1 MGAKGRRK
9 QARLASKLRRIRTA
23 LKLSQGQLVKHLEL
37 DGELQRGDISRY
49 ELGLREPPLYVILR
63 YAKAAGV
70 CTDILIDDE
79 LSLPRRLPSV
89 PSHDFIKNK
98 A

>member
-9 QARLASKLRRIRTA
+9 QARLASKLRRIRLA
-23 LKLSQGQLVKHLEL
+23 LRLSQGQLLKHLDLEVEL
-37 DGELQRGDISRY
+37 KRGDISRY

-70 CTDILIDDE
+70 CTDVLIDDE
-79 LSLPRRLPSV
+79 LSLPRKLPGTVEHKGESKV
-89 PSHDFIKNK
+89 
-98 A
+98 